1 MSIIYDALKKV
12 EASIHRD
19 SLVIKPD
26 KKERKSKFKNYLP
39 RTKLVRGLLYILV
52 ICLGFFIANIFFG
65 VISKPSIMVKSKPPV
80 TQKEALPPLPSLI
93 PKEETLLD
101 TSLPVSTERRAAPL
115 LVLNGVF
122 FSENEGY
129 ALINNRIVKKGD
141 VIDGAVVMQIN
152 LDGVECKF
160 EDSIIKLSSGSR

>member
-12 EASIHRD
+12 EASISSRD
-19 SLVIKPD
+19 SLVTKPD
-26 KKERKSKFKNYLP
+26 KKERKSKLKNYLP
-39 RTKLVRGLLYILV
+39 RTKMVRGLLYILV

-65 VISKPSIMVKSKPPV
+65 VISKPSIIGKSQLPV
-80 TQKEALPPLPSLI
+80 IQKEALPTLI

-160 EDSIIKLSSGSR
+160 EDSVISLSSGIR